1 MLVVADSGPIIS
13 LAVIGKLDLLETMY
27 GEVCI
32 SENVWQEVSR
42 YIDPFNIPQVRIL
55 ESKVKKLAGPNP
67 FAMLMDSGEAEAAA
81 LYLELKADY
90 LIIDDRAARRIVETH
105 GIQCLG
111 GLAVLVKARELN
123 LINTLRPL
131 FSAFLSHN
139 RYYKKQ
145 LLNSILADYDEPP
158 LD

>member
-13 LAVIGKLDLLETMY
+13 LAVIGKLDLLETIY
-27 GEVCI
+27 GEICI
-32 SENVWQEVSR
+32 SETIWQEVSR
-42 YIDPFNIPQVRIL
+42 YIDPFNIPQARIV
-55 ESKVKKLAGPNP
+55 EGKVKKLAGPNP
-67 FAMLMDSGEAEAAA
+67 FVGLMDSGEAEAAA

-90 LIIDDRAARRIVETH
+90 LIIDDRTARRIAETH

-111 GLAVLVKARELN
+111 SLAVLAKGRELN
-123 LINTLRPL
+123 LINALRPL
-131 FSAFLSHN
+131 FSDLLSHN

-145 LLNSILADYDEPP
+145 LLNLLLADYGEAP